1 MEQLSPISKY
11 VVVVVGMNSQC
22 SMLGEQIMGLGG
34 GGGVHVV
41 PLVPST
47 QISHVPMTVLL
58 IQ

>member
-34 GGGVHVV
+34 GVHVV